1 MDLLYHRY
9 ASPMDLISSYI
20 NRGQFGKFV
29 TSFLEAEYERKKEEA
44 EKDVDWKLWVYYTQC
59 VIKGLTEESFADW
72 KKRFLGSA
80 DNKDKRKANRDN
92 ELTDDGINAIIAD
105 LFPE

>member
-1 MDLLYHRY
+1 MDLLYQRY
-9 ASPMDLISSYI
+9 ASPMDLMNSYI

-29 TSFLEAEYERKKEEA
+29 TSFLAAEYERRKEEA

-59 VIKGLTEESFADW
+59 VVKGFTDESFDDW
-72 KKRFLGSA
+72 KKRWLGNTDS
-80 DNKDKRKANRDN
+80 KGKRKANRDN
-92 ELTDDGINAIIAD
+92 ELTDDGINAIITD

>member
-9 ASPMDLISSYI
+9 ASPMDLVNSYI

-29 TSFLEAEYERKKEEA
+29 TSFLEAEYERRKEEA
-44 EKDVDWKLWVYYTQC
+44 EKDDDWKLWMMY
-59 VIKGLTEESFADW
+59 IHSSAEESFLDW
-72 KKRFLGSA
+72 KKRVLG
-80 DNKDKRKANRDN
+80 NTGNNGKRKANRDN
-92 ELTDDGINAIIAD
+92 DLTDDGINAIIAD